1 MHMLNLNA
9 CAKTQSKLCSAAGNT
24 RKGFG
29 PLPAISTLGA
39 DPRHVFVRRR
49 HPIQRAS
56 TTNNNAATIENGT
69 MAGGLKGDY
78 EQAYLATRYGNVL
91 P

>member
-1 MHMLNLNA
+1 MLV
-9 CAKTQSKLCSAAGNT
+9 CAKIQSKLLSAAGNN

-29 PLPAISTLGA
+29 RRPAISKLGA
-39 DPRHVFVRRR
+39 DPRHVFVLRR
-49 HPIQRAS
+49 HPIQTAS
-56 TTNNNAATIENGT
+56 TTNNGVTIEDDT
-69 MAGGLKGDY
+69 MAGQLKGDY